1 MAQECPTSFIGLL
14 RARAAE
20 RDNAVMKA
28 AFYVSLSLLFVS
40 GARGQQIGS
49 VDLTHPPKSDSI
61 SQNQTEPALPG
72 GCEKILPGIIADGF
86 VRSEDHHPREIT
98 LELIRVSADKAPV
111 GSELGADVRLLNSG
125 KQSIQIPWSID
136 PKTVTDGQGP
146 SHREWEGGSFEVL
159 LRGQLDNDVLLESP
173 TYPLYGSKFSPG
185 SLLTLRPG
193 ESVVAAIK
201 FKVLSKYPVR
211 RGPWK
216 EGKMELLVEWRQT
229 SINQDLVDC
238 KMRKGFYQ
246 YQYEQKNLTTPI
258 QVIGRDSN
266 TNPPASK

>member
-1 MAQECPTSFIGLL
+1 
-14 RARAAE
+14 
-20 RDNAVMKA
+20 MKA
-28 AFYVSLSLLFVS
+28 ARYASLSLLLAS
-40 GARGQQIGS
+40 GALGQQQIAS
-49 VDLTHPPKSDSI
+49 VDLTHPPKSNSI
-61 SQNQTEPALPG
+61 SQDQKKLALPD

-86 VRSEDHHPREIT
+86 VQPEDHHPSEIT

-111 GSELGADVRLLNSG
+111 GSELGGDVRLLNSG

-136 PKTVTDGQGP
+136 PNAVTDSQDP

-159 LRGQLDNDVLLESP
+159 LRGQLDNDVLLESL

-185 SLLTLRPG
+185 SLLTLKPG

-201 FKVLSKYPVR
+201 FKMLSRYPVR
-211 RGPWK
+211 PGPWK

-229 SINQDLVDC
+229 SIYQDLVDC

-258 QVIGRDSN
+258 QLIARDSS
-266 TNPPASK
+266 TNPLASK